1 MHAQCSVARG
11 PTPGTVGHSVTVT
24 RHEPWAHGSSIPI
37 AMRCVVVMA
46 LARPGETPKH
56 EHAQQAQHNETPDP
70 PAMGRPARTSYF
82 GTVDRRAL
90 GRWRG
95 GGVVDGV
102 PRGGRGRGL
111 GFGIVTF
118 EIGDG
123 GTDESDRLFLAP
135 DAHTRGA
142 SVTDHRRAV
151 ILVEMVVLAR
161 HVCGRLGVFLGD
173 VPPRPSLSL
182 SLCQMRSGRARSVAA
197 LLYLTARQSI
207 ARDSTPSAAA
217 EAPPPKLWWQY
228 MRTRSGRCFVHPILF
243 FPYAL
248 FRRVKKSIAFLFF
261 NKEK

>member
-1 MHAQCSVARG
+1 MRIIKATEEARARLHAQCSVARG

-161 HVCGRLGVFLGD
+161 HVCGRLGVFWGVFLL
-173 VPPRPSLSL
+173 VVLSL
-182 SLCQMRSGRARSVAA
+182 SNAERAGAISGSFVIPDRAPKHRSRLDAVSGGRGPRPNSGGNTCARAVGVVLC
-197 LLYLTARQSI
+197 
-207 ARDSTPSAAA
+207 
-217 EAPPPKLWWQY
+217 
-228 MRTRSGRCFVHPILF
+228 ILF
-243 FPYAL
+243 F
-248 FRRVKKSIAFLFF
+248 FFSICSL
-261 NKEK
+261 